1 VVTSQD
7 VARLAGFS
15 QPTVSRAL
23 RDDPRVSADT
33 RRRVREAA
41 ALLGYVPSQAGRAL
55 SSGRTHRIGLLVT
68 DLDNQFYWQIIAPLH
83 RALDGLGYQLMLHT
97 DTGSQETIAERMIA
111 DGLDGVILATT
122 AIDSVNPVRL
132 RDRGV
137 PFLYFNRTSSL
148 VAADATVVDSTRG
161 FGEAVDRAVE
171 LGHRRI
177 AAVAGPS
184 NTSTGVSREAALRKA
199 LAKHGLSLEDRL
211 LRRGPFDDKTGDAAM
226 TELLALAE
234 PPTLVF
240 CGNDVVA
247 YGALNAARRAGVSVP
262 TDISV
267 IGFDDLPAASWAII
281 DLSTIAYDYPAMVE
295 SAARL
300 IVDRVEQPDSD
311 FAQIEFDTRFV
322 ERSSLAAAR

>member
-1 VVTSQD
+1 
-7 VARLAGFS
+7 
-15 QPTVSRAL
+15 
-23 RDDPRVSADT
+23 
-33 RRRVREAA
+33 
-41 ALLGYVPSQAGRAL
+41 
-55 SSGRTHRIGLLVT
+55 
-68 DLDNQFYWQIIAPLH
+68 
-83 RALDGLGYQLMLHT
+83 
-97 DTGSQETIAERMIA
+97 
-111 DGLDGVILATT
+111 
-122 AIDSVNPVRL
+122 
-132 RDRGV
+132 
-137 PFLYFNRTSSL
+137 
-148 VAADATVVDSTRG
+148 
-161 FGEAVDRAVE
+161 
-171 LGHRRI
+171 
-177 AAVAGPS
+177 
-184 NTSTGVSREAALRKA
+184 

-211 LRRGPFDDKTGDAAM
+211 LLRGPFDDKTGDAAM

-311 FAQIEFDTRFV
+311 FAEIEFDTRFV

>member
-1 VVTSQD
+1 
-7 VARLAGFS
+7 
-15 QPTVSRAL
+15 
-23 RDDPRVSADT
+23 
-33 RRRVREAA
+33 
-41 ALLGYVPSQAGRAL
+41 
-55 SSGRTHRIGLLVT
+55 
-68 DLDNQFYWQIIAPLH
+68 
-83 RALDGLGYQLMLHT
+83 
-97 DTGSQETIAERMIA
+97 
-111 DGLDGVILATT
+111 
-122 AIDSVNPVRL
+122 
-132 RDRGV
+132 V

-211 LRRGPFDDKTGDAAM
+211 LLRGPFDDKTGDAAM

>member
-1 VVTSQD
+1 MTSQD

-211 LRRGPFDDKTGDAAM
+211 LLRGPFDDKTGDAAM

-322 ERSSLAAAR
+322 ERSSLAA